1 MNEHVDVKSL
11 IAGMQEAPP
20 LPPPSA
26 KHENEE
32 HQHRAGVA
40 TTKSTFHM
48 TYTQIRNKEH
58 EEKFELISSIV
69 LEWIEATLPKLSSLE
84 NQDLRK
90 TLENGA
96 ILCHLMRKIKHGS
109 IKKYHKHAKIG
120 TYFADDNVAMFLHAC
135 KEHLHLPSDFMFN
148 ATYLHSGASI
158 EELNFVCT
166 CLVEVCCRAYLY
178 FGIPPTERMRH
189 LKDFYT
195 VKKSV
200 VKDLKKRRKRGD
212 VKSKDLE
219 QIMERART
227 VVQHDED
234 NVDMA
239 VSSSEKRASR
249 GKQLL
254 DEFIRKRMWLVF
266 ECVLSNDFLAV

>member
-1 MNEHVDVKSL
+1 MSFD
-11 IAGMQEAPP
+11 
-20 LPPPSA
+20 A
-26 KHENEE
+26 KD
-32 HQHRAGVA
+32 QTR
-40 TTKSTFHM
+40 FD
-48 TYTQIRNKEH
+48 KEV
-58 EEKFELISSIV
+58 SQ
-69 LEWIEATLPKLSSLE
+69 T
-84 NQDLRK
+84 RK
-90 TLENGA
+90 DN
-96 ILCHLMRKIKHGS
+96 ILCRRQRRDVS
-109 IKKYHKHAKIG
+109 
-120 TYFADDNVAMFLHAC
+120 HAC

-254 DEFIRKRMWLVF
+254 DEFIRKRTFVF
-266 ECVLSNDFLAV
+266 DSSLCKCSDSNTAQTRYVAEASSRYRDESRCYGKGRGGGGENHTHTSSSRLSDVPVM

>member
-1 MNEHVDVKSL
+1 MNEHVDVKRL

-20 LPPPSA
+20 LPPPSTE
-26 KHENEE
+26 HENDEGE
-32 HQHRAGVA
+32 HHHREGVA

-58 EEKFELISSIV
+58 VDKFNMISSIV
-69 LEWIEATLPKLSSLE
+69 LEWISLTLPKLSSLE
-84 NQDLRK
+84 SQDLRE

-96 ILCHLMRKIKHGS
+96 ILCRLMRKIKHGS

-120 TYFADDNVAMFLHAC
+120 TYFADDNIAMFLHAC

-148 ATYLHSGASI
+148 ATYLHSGATI
-158 EELNFVCT
+158 EELNFVCS

-178 FGIPPTERMRH
+178 FGIPPTKRMRH
-189 LKDFYT
+189 LKEFYM

-200 VKDLKKRRKRGD
+200 VKDMKKRRKRGH
-212 VKSKDLE
+212 VKSKELE

-234 NVDMA
+234 NVGVV

-254 DEFIRKRMWLVF
+254 DEFIRKRMWVG
-266 ECVLSNDFLAV
+266 VRLSLM